1 MRQKNKFFQLRMWL
15 ASAKSRDLKKDR
27 VPVDVMRQ
35 KNEFFQLRGR
45 NFSSLIRGSDKTLKQ
60 ISQDCQ
66 HYLKKEKILKL
77 KLHLNK

>member
-15 ASAKSRDLKKDR
+15 ASAKSRDQKKIEW

-35 KNEFFQLRGR
+35 KNKFFQLRGR

-66 HYLKKEKILKL
+66 HYLKKRKFWT
-77 KLHLNK
+77 